1 MDMGFRFVFRRL
13 LKLWT
18 VARAGTLEKN
28 RPAWIRIY
36 DLGMQNVK
44 KAGMHVYTEVGV
56 GDAVGI
62 SCLEHDDQYEKD
74 QDEQRYHDS

>member
-1 MDMGFRFVFRRL
+1 
-13 LKLWT
+13 
-18 VARAGTLEKN
+18 
-28 RPAWIRIY
+28 
-36 DLGMQNVK
+36 MQNVK